1 MMQVVFFSILT
12 QSLGCVGAQV
22 FVVDNY
28 FTGRKRNIEHWLG
41 HQNFEM
47 IHHDIVN
54 PLLLEVGSI
63 FTTDIVFLCD
73 IVKGGRDI
81 SSCISGI
88 APALHVQPSED
99 NQDQHSRN
107 CQHAGAGKE
116 DQCYYFDCF
125 NQRGV
130 RRS

>member
-1 MMQVVFFSILT
+1 MQVVFFSILT

-63 FTTDIVFLCD
+63 YSQIL
-73 IVKGGRDI
+73 
-81 SSCISGI
+81 
-88 APALHVQPSED
+88 
-99 NQDQHSRN
+99 
-107 CQHAGAGKE
+107 
-116 DQCYYFDCF
+116 YFC
-125 NQRGV
+125 V
-130 RRS
+130 TL